1 MFAGHAEITASR
13 RRPRHLRAGG
23 LLTEAVCLIV
33 CLNSDA
39 SVRALKGPGRPLV
52 AAPDRARV
60 LAALE
65 CVDAVIVFDEPT
77 PQETVTDDSSADQA
91 S

>member
-1 MFAGHAEITASR
+1 
-13 RRPRHLRAGG
+13 
-23 LLTEAVCLIV
+23 
-33 CLNSDA
+33 
-39 SVRALKGPGRPLV
+39 VRALKGPDRPLV

-91 S
+91 N